1 MYNSSR
7 NEEDSNDT
15 TTSSCRNEYQ
25 GSHCSSALQSY
36 TLCDSPASETS
47 VVYVSNVLA
56 TDLETAEDGIG
67 QVLFALETVIKPSDE
82 CRSAVIP
89 FLCLYTF
96 GVCGVNNDDYRPT
109 VAQSMEIRDS
119 ICESE
124 WRKAADLLALT
135 GGTPL
140 PDCSSLREQG
150 LPIYVPLT
158 LYAKGGFTFA
168 RFPPIICV
176 GTNIDANF
184 YTVIFPTTI
193 LYAVGTTMLLLI
205 VWKVRRVSS
214 LALHVSHFEV
224 KCVTL

>member
-15 TTSSCRNEYQ
+15 TTSSCRNEYH

-36 TLCDSPASETS
+36 TLCDSPASESS
-47 VVYVSNVLA
+47 VVYVSNALA
-56 TDLETAEDGIG
+56 TDLETAEDSIG

-109 VAQSMEIRDS
+109 VAQCMEIRDS
-119 ICESE
+119 ICKSE
-124 WRKAADLLALT
+124 WKKAADLLALT
-135 GGTPL
+135 GGAPL

-150 LPIYVPLT
+150 LECDIENILQS
-158 LYAKGGFTFA
+158 KNF
-168 RFPPIICV
+168 CV
-176 GTNIDANF
+176 CHAAL
-184 YTVIFPTTI
+184 P
-193 LYAVGTTMLLLI
+193 AVCDN
-205 VWKVRRVSS
+205 VCRSS
-214 LALHVSHFEV
+214 
-224 KCVTL
+224 